1 MKSYII
7 ELVKGIYVRTS
18 KYDTIDINEAKRF
31 DSIRQLKAFAWN
43 MGIDGYNIK
52 EVDLWSYT
60 LATSPSME
68 RMVFI
73 EYTRIR

>member
-52 EVDLWSYT
+52 EVDL
-60 LATSPSME
+60 
-68 RMVFI
+68 
-73 EYTRIR
+73 